1 MLPLLQTDEP
11 LCPVDQLACGSGDCI
26 DSYLF
31 CDGQPDCADK
41 SDENACGESR
51 RRGLA
56 GWGSTAGE
64 VHGTGAESGQ

>member
-11 LCPVDQLACGSGDCI
+11 LCPEGQLACGSGDCI

-41 SDENACGESR
+41 SDENACGEWHRPHMWEGRFSVK
-51 RRGLA
+51 GK
-56 GWGSTAGE
+56 
-64 VHGTGAESGQ
+64 